1 MISMGPQDDRI
12 EVSQCYSSRYHE
24 DSLEWHSSHAV
35 TAYKKFRE
43 VDSPKVVTDS
53 HLLDGLKFPF

>member
-12 EVSQCYSSRYHE
+12 EVSQCYSSQYHE
-24 DSLEWHSSHAV
+24 DSLEWHSSHVV

-43 VDSPKVVTDS
+43 VDSPEVVTDS